1 MDAVEIMRNTK
12 SFAIIGA
19 SAKEGSYGFKLVKLL
34 ADEGY
39 IVYPIN
45 PKYSEIYGLKTF
57 KSAVDTPDIP
67 ENIVLAMSA
76 LNNIKVLEAIKN
88 YKTSFVWLP
97 PECWDDELITKAVEF
112 DLNILK
118 NKCPIGAFLKLKYL
132 SKNKETE

>member
-1 MDAVEIMRNTK
+1 MNAVEIMRNTK

-19 SAKEGSYGFKLVKLL
+19 SAKEDSYGFKLVKLL

-45 PKYSEIYGLKTF
+45 PKYPEIYGLKAF
-57 KSAVDTPDIP
+57 KSVVDTPDIP

-76 LNNIKVLEAIKN
+76 LNNIKVLEALKN
-88 YKTSFVWLP
+88 YKNSYVWLP
-97 PECWDDELITKAVEF
+97 PECWDEELVIKAVEM

-118 NKCPIGAFLKLKYL
+118 NKCPIGTYLKLNVL